1 MTDTRRLRLAGWIV
15 AAVLLA
21 LLAWT
26 ASGPWRAVAGIRQ
39 AVDAGDARALAR
51 YVDFPALRASLKPQ
65 VQDRIVRAAGVE
77 AQTGPFAAF
86 GLTVATGL
94 AGGLVDAMVT
104 PTGLAALMEGR
115 KVWERASNEP
125 PRSRAVTGT
134 GATGSARAD
143 AAAASA
149 TAPRLRYESLSR
161 SSAIVTLDDGSAL
174 TLVLT
179 RQGLR
184 WRLSEIRLPPA
195 DAPGATLP

>member
-1 MTDTRRLRLAGWIV
+1 MADTRRLRLAGWIV

-39 AVDAGDARALAR
+39 AADAGDARALAR
-51 YVDFPALRASLKPQ
+51 HVDFPALRASLKPQ

-77 AQTGPFAAF
+77 GQTGPFAAF
-86 GLTVATGL
+86 GLTLATGL

-115 KVWERASNEP
+115 RVWERASNEP
-125 PRSRAVTGT
+125 LRPRTGT
-134 GATGSARAD
+134 GTPATPASD
-143 AAAASA
+143 AP
-149 TAPRLRYESLSR
+149 TAPSRPRLRFESLSR
-161 SSAIVTLDDGSAL
+161 SSAVVTLEDGSPL

-179 RQGLR
+179 RRGLR

-195 DAPGATLP
+195 DARGAVLH

>member
-1 MTDTRRLRLAGWIV
+1 MADTRRRGLAAWTV
-15 AAVLLA
+15 AVALLA

-51 YVDFPALRASLKPQ
+51 HVDFPALRASLKPQ

-77 AQTGPFAAF
+77 AQTGRFAAF

-94 AGGLVDAMVT
+94 AAGVVDAMVT

-115 KVWERASNEP
+115 RVWDRASNVP
-125 PRSRAVTGT
+125 PAS
-134 GATGSARAD
+134 GSGGD
-143 AAAASA
+143 AAPDA
-149 TAPRLRYESLSR
+149 TPRPRLRFESLSR
-161 SSAIVTLDDGSAL
+161 SSAVVTLDDGSEL
-174 TLVLT
+174 GLVLT

-195 DAPGATLP
+195 DASPAALR